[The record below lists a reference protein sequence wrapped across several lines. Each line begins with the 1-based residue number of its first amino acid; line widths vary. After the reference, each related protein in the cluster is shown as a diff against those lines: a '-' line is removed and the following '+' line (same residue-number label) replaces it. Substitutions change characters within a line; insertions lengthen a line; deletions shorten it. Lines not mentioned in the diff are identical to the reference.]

1 MYHSIPWYNTN
12 TWCQTTR
19 ERNPYMYWTQYNM
32 ATGKQANINSF
43 EMGVKAWWQQ
53 SHTYEYV
60 KYKCVTL
67 FVFGD
72 DCQQQIKEEIVFN
85 LIPIG
90 FVSKVWI
97 LGEVVTNLLI
107 FSYFN
112 FEDCKLISCFRGWW
126 SSHER
131 WWNKVEVPMVS
142 EGLG

>member
-1 MYHSIPWYNTN
+1 
-12 TWCQTTR
+12 
-19 ERNPYMYWTQYNM
+19 M

-60 KYKCVTL
+60 KHKCVTL

-72 DCQQQIKEEIVFN
+72 DCQQQIKEEIVFD

-107 FSYFN
+107 FFLTLTLKIAS
-112 FEDCKLISCFRGWW
+112 
-126 SSHER
+126 
-131 WWNKVEVPMVS
+131 
-142 EGLG
+142 